1 MHSGKK
7 NTFDHKNRWIF
18 VSIFFA
24 AAYWML
30 ESIRDVVSF
39 DKGSLIERIF
49 NPDTNTFW
57 LRLLVVFIILL
68 YGSISQLI
76 QNRQAAKPDK
86 ITQYNRRKTQIILAG
101 MIVALSYWA
110 LESIRDSM
118 VYNKGDF
125 FDQFV
130 SPDLQT
136 TWLRILAVLMIAL
149 FSIYA
154 QQQIDEQRKTEH
166 KLMETQMLLSKEV
179 DRKTLELQK
188 SNTAL
193 RHEIEERKLIEKALD
208 LSHKSFHNIVAKVNM
223 GLIIVDIRGTIQFTN
238 PAFPKLLSK
247 DQDLIGH
254 ALGIPILSSC
264 SAEIQL
270 NCENGVEIPAELCV
284 SETQWNG
291 QKAYLISIQDI
302 TERKKLEY
310 HKEEFVRNISHE
322 LRTPM
327 TSIRESMALIYDGSL
342 GAILPE
348 QQKYL
353 NLSIQNIDRLKRM
366 IDDLLDI
373 AKLEAK
379 KLELHRQWID
389 IVLLIQ
395 KIALTFGPHARTR
408 GLELKLKIDFKSLI
422 MYVDADRITQI
433 FYNLLN
439 NAFKFTDR
447 GEIAIQATQTSDHL
461 ICSVSDTGKGIAPED
476 TEVIF
481 DKFKQLSNSGC
492 STMNGTGLGLA
503 ITRELIELHGG
514 SIRVK
519 SERNQGTCFIFTLP
533 KESQENC
540 FCHEIEKFIRYA
552 QKNHEDFSLFVIY
565 YAIPE
570 NGRSKSSEKQ
580 LARLMKVIHES
591 LKADHYLQLT
601 SSADILGIV
610 LNQDNEN
617 IKQLNTKIKR
627 FILEYNSGPPESSG
641 NLQLAWVSYPECGK
655 NAEQLYY
662 ELIRKTQTETS
673 GESVKDLAC
682 VE

>member
-1 MHSGKK
+1 MHTDKK
-7 NTFDHKNRWIF
+7 NLIDPKHRWIF

-24 AAYWML
+24 AAYWVL

-39 DKGSLIERIF
+39 GRGNLIERIF
-49 NPDTNTFW
+49 CPDTNTFW
-57 LRLLVVFIILL
+57 LRLLVVLIILL

-76 QNRQAAKPDK
+76 QNRQAGKSDR
-86 ITQYNRRKTQIILAG
+86 ITRYKHRQIQIILAG
-101 MIVALSYWA
+101 MIVALSYWT
-110 LESIRDSM
+110 LESIRDSL

-125 FDQFV
+125 FEQFV
-130 SPDLQT
+130 TPDVQT
-136 TWLRILAVLMIAL
+136 TWLRILAMLMIAL

-154 QQQIDEQRKTEH
+154 QQQIDDQRKTER
-166 KLMETQMLLSKEV
+166 KLMETQMLLSREV
-179 DRKTLELQK
+179 DRKTHELRQ
-188 SNTAL
+188 SNSAL
-193 RHEIEERKLIEKALD
+193 LHEIEERKSIEKALD
-208 LSHKSFHNIVAKVNM
+208 LSHKSFHNIVAKVNI
-223 GLIIVDIRGTIQFTN
+223 GLVIVDTRGIIQFTN
-238 PAFPKLLSK
+238 PAFPRLLSK
-247 DQDLIGH
+247 GPDLIGQV
-254 ALGIPILSSC
+254 LGIPFLSSC

-270 NCENGVEIPAELCV
+270 NCDNGVEIPAELCV
-284 SETQWNG
+284 SDTSWNG
-291 QKAYLISIQDI
+291 EKAFLISIQDI

-327 TSIRESMALIYDGSL
+327 TSIRESLALIYDGSL

-379 KLELHRQWID
+379 KLELYRQWID
-389 IVLLIQ
+389 IVPLLQ
-395 KIALTFGPHARTR
+395 KITSTFGPHARSK
-408 GLELKLKIDFKSLI
+408 GLKLKLKLDFKSCN
-422 MYVDADRITQI
+422 MYLDADRITQI

-439 NAFKFTDR
+439 NAFKFTDQ
-447 GEIAIQATQTSDHL
+447 GEIVIHASQTNDHL
-461 ICSVSDTGKGIAPED
+461 ICSVSDTGRGMAPED

-503 ITRELIELHGG
+503 ITKELIELHGG

-533 KESQENC
+533 KESLENC
-540 FCHEIEKFIRYA
+540 FCHEIDKFIRYA
-552 QKNHEDFSLFVIY
+552 KKNQQDFSLFVLY
-565 YAIPE
+565 SGSPE
-570 NGRSKSSEKQ
+570 NGDQKPSDEQ
-580 LARLMKVIHES
+580 LARLMKAIHKS

-601 SSADILGIV
+601 NSADILGIV
-610 LNQDNEN
+610 LNQENET
-617 IKQLNTKIKR
+617 IQQLNTQINQLI
-627 FILEYNSGPPESSG
+627 FEQNPDMQEPSW
-641 NLQLAWVSYPECGK
+641 NLKLGWVSYPECGE

-662 ELIRKTQTETS
+662 ELIRITQAETS
-673 GESVKDLAC
+673 GQSVRDSVYA
-682 VE
+682 E

>member
-1 MHSGKK
+1 MNTDKK
-7 NTFDHKNRWIF
+7 YVFDPKHRWIF

-30 ESIRDVVSF
+30 ESIRDVISF
-39 DKGSLIERIF
+39 GKGNLIERIF

-86 ITQYNRRKTQIILAG
+86 ITQYKHRQIQIILAG
-101 MIVALSYWA
+101 MIVALSYWT
-110 LESIRDSM
+110 LESIRDSL

-125 FDQFV
+125 FEQFIT
-130 SPDLQT
+130 PDIQT
-136 TWLRILAVLMIAL
+136 TWLRILAMLMIAL

-154 QQQIDEQRKTEH
+154 QQQIDEQRKTER
-166 KLMETQMLLSKEV
+166 KLMETQMLLSREV
-179 DRKTLELQK
+179 DRKTLELRQ
-188 SNTAL
+188 SNSAL
-193 RHEIEERKLIEKALD
+193 LHEIEERKLIEKALD

-223 GLIIVDIRGTIQFTN
+223 GLVIVDTRGIIQFTN

-247 DQDLIGH
+247 DHDLIGQ
-254 ALGIPILSSC
+254 ALGIPLLSSC

-270 NCENGVEIPAELCV
+270 NCDNSVEIPAELCV
-284 SETQWNG
+284 SDTEWNG

-327 TSIRESMALIYDGSL
+327 TSIRESLALIYDGSL
-342 GAILPE
+342 GAVLPE

-353 NLSIQNIDRLKRM
+353 SLSIQNIDRLKRM

-389 IVLLIQ
+389 IVPLIQ
-395 KIALTFGPHARTR
+395 KIASTYGPHARTK
-408 GLELKLKIDFKSLI
+408 GLKLKLRLDFKSLN
-422 MYVDADRITQI
+422 MYLDADRITQI

-439 NAFKFTDR
+439 NAFKFTDH
-447 GEIAIQATQTSDHL
+447 GEITIQATQTNDHL
-461 ICSVSDTGKGIAPED
+461 ICSVSDTGKGMVQED

-492 STMNGTGLGLA
+492 STMHGTGLGLA
-503 ITRELIELHGG
+503 ITKELIELHGG

-519 SERNQGTCFIFTLP
+519 SERNLGTRLIFTLP
-533 KESQENC
+533 KESLENC

-552 QKNHEDFSLFVIY
+552 QKNQEDFSLFVLY
-565 YAIPE
+565 SAIPE
-570 NGRSKSSEKQ
+570 NGHSRPSEKQ
-580 LARLMKVIHES
+580 LARLMKAIHES

-601 SSADILGIV
+601 NSADILGIV

-617 IKQLNTKIKR
+617 IKQLNTKIKK
-627 FILEYNSGPPESSG
+627 FILEHNPVPPESSW
-641 NLQLAWVSYPECGK
+641 NLQLGWVSYPECGK
-655 NAEQLYY
+655 NAGQLYY

-673 GESVKDLAC
+673 GESVKDSVC